1 MKIIYERNGET
12 IGREI
17 QSIRTSGK
25 NSIKCEFFDL
35 SDYTRIY
42 SNKET
47 FWLINGISAK
57 NLIERC
63 VNTNVLDLRGLV
75 KDDWWV
81 NYEYWRKK

>member
-1 MKIIYERNGET
+1 MKIVYEKNGET
-12 IGREI
+12 IGREL

-25 NSIKCEFFDL
+25 NSIECEFFDL
-35 SDYTRIY
+35 SHYTGIY

-57 NLIERC
+57 NLIEQC

-75 KDDWWV
+75 KDD
-81 NYEYWRKK
+81 